1 MMRDA
6 IAFPVDGFVGRRDS
20 ELVGELHE
28 EYRGAIKQHLVPGEY
43 VVWAGRGNARPLP
56 SIPFFP
62 AFFAMALCAMS
73 GIALMVLF
81 GIYAIRGLDP
91 REKLFLLCLA
101 PGALGCASA
110 LGLACGW
117 ARHRIEQRRISKS
130 FYVLTDR
137 RAIAGMVGHDA
148 GDVTMVAWAPG
159 MFDGTLC
166 IEHGPGGGDVYFTRD
181 GEVVEPRW
189 GFEGIEQATRV
200 DALIREVLLGEKV
213 LSGADLGEL

>member
-56 SIPFFP
+56 SIPVFP
-62 AFFAMALCAMS
+62 TFFAMALCAMS
-73 GIALMVLF
+73 GFGLVVLF
-81 GIYAIRGLDP
+81 GVCAIRGMDP
-91 REKLFLLCLA
+91 REMLFLLCLA

-117 ARHRIEQRRISKS
+117 ARHRIEQRRISTS

-137 RAIAGMVGHDA
+137 RAIAGIAAGEA
-148 GDVTMVAWAPG
+148 GDVATADWTPD

-166 IEHGPGGGDVYFTRD
+166 IEHGHGDGDVYFTRD

-189 GFEGIEQATRV
+189 GFEGIEQVTRV

-213 LSGADLGEL
+213 LPGADLEEL